1 MSTSKDNHKPHFL
14 TSIPCKYFF
23 KNRARKSIIHRN
35 GLFPNAVHFPL
46 GRQTIFRQN
55 ILKGRLCIILRYLPN
70 ICHTVTAL
78 TNDTLARK
86 CFLFYSNHVLKKKKK
101 KKYYQIY
108 NLDFSAQ
115 ELLGWF
121 LLLGC
126 QPSSFPFLTPQRE
139 SCLIKF
145 RIIASISETGQELYN
160 PVRLTMQQTSELK
173 VISNPSLW
181 IALVLAQP
189 QKGHFSDVTWP

>member
-1 MSTSKDNHKPHFL
+1 MSASKDNHKPHFL

-35 GLFPNAVHFPL
+35 GSFPNAVHFPL

-55 ILKGRLCIILRYLPN
+55 ILKGRLCIILRHLPN

-101 KKYYQIY
+101 EVLS
-108 NLDFSAQ
+108 NLQFRFFCS
-115 ELLGWF
+115 
-121 LLLGC
+121 
-126 QPSSFPFLTPQRE
+126 
-139 SCLIKF
+139 
-145 RIIASISETGQELYN
+145 RIIRVVLASWLPAILISF
-160 PVRLTMQQTSELK
+160 
-173 VISNPSLW
+173 SNPLERIMFDKVQDNS
-181 IALVLAQP
+181 
-189 QKGHFSDVTWP
+189 FYF